1 MSGRGKLNRMRIADA
16 LDRGYVPAMPDRIVV
31 DVVVAV
37 IGALVYAFAPPKADQ
52 LGFAMFFAGTL
63 AALMT
68 QH

>member
-1 MSGRGKLNRMRIADA
+1 MPERM
-16 LDRGYVPAMPDRIVV
+16 VV

-37 IGALVYAFAPPKADQ
+37 VGALVYAFAPPKADQ

-63 AALMT
+63 AALMA